1 MLCSTDEQDERYIEL
16 KGSDISHAIKQ
27 LRSTIIQLGGSPNN
41 RHSYIICTKVAPMI
55 TTTIQKAKIE
65 FKKKYNSDLTVQE
78 GVLDVYL

>member
-1 MLCSTDEQDERYIEL
+1 
-16 KGSDISHAIKQ
+16 
-27 LRSTIIQLGGSPNN
+27 
-41 RHSYIICTKVAPMI
+41 MI